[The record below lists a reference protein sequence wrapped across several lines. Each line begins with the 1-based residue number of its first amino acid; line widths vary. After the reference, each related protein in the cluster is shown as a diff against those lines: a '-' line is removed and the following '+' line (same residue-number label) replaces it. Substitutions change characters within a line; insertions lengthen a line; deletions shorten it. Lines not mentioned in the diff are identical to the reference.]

1 VSRNHPLP
9 LGERVGERGSPQ
21 FNCLGILLDLR
32 PQKNITFIA
41 KLSVL
46 FLDQDDLTPAQ
57 KKAYTALVH
66 VLKKE
71 LKP

>member
-1 VSRNHPLP
+1 MVPLP
-9 LGERVGERGSPQ
+9 LAGEGREGVSPQ
-21 FNCLGILLDLR
+21 FNCLGIPLDLR

-57 KKAYTALVH
+57 KKAYTAFVH

-71 LKP
+71 FKP